1 MARCLDRCTRNS
13 LRHEGGK
20 RDDCG
25 KRPFEEKESFRWS
38 AVTRAKP
45 PKLAKAGAERIT
57 VVADRECDIYD
68 EFALRP
74 AETDLVIRV
83 HHNRLLADGRW
94 LFDHPPRLPNWAA
107 KRFAARRPWQAGP

>member
-13 LRHEGGK
+13 SATRAANGNYRGQ
-20 RDDCG
+20 
-25 KRPFEEKESFRWS
+25 RPFEEKESFRWL
-38 AVTRAKP
+38 AATREAA
-45 PKLAKAGAERIT
+45 KLAKAGAERIT

-68 EFALRP
+68 ELALRP

-94 LFDHPPRLPNWAA
+94 SVRPPPPPARTGPRND
-107 KRFAARRPWQAGP
+107 FAARRPWQAGP